1 MRGAFYGQFVNWCFC
16 FRLWSRP
23 ERTLT
28 LFLLTP
34 IFYLRC
40 TYNTCHIVSI
50 YHAIYRI
57 DISCDISHDIGIEI
71 SRTYSR
77 YWYRYDTICKYA
89 PQVDYHKVWRV
100 RSGQDPR
107 LKQKHQY
114 TNWPQKAPRSLR
126 AAHYTGRLHECAP
139 VRRKETP
146 GKETLFWTCEMQ
158 FLAIRTKAR
167 TVVGKRE
174 ECVPCDPG

>member
-77 YWYRYDTICKYA
+77 YWYRYIPKISHDISRILDMIPSTSSKQFQTHTWRYA
-89 PQVDYHKVWRV
+89 SLPPSW
-100 RSGQDPR
+100 
-107 LKQKHQY
+107 LY
-114 TNWPQKAPRSLR
+114 T
-126 AAHYTGRLHECAP
+126 AHTTAVVP
-139 VRRKETP
+139 
-146 GKETLFWTCEMQ
+146 
-158 FLAIRTKAR
+158 I
-167 TVVGKRE
+167 VVGFHNPQHPE
-174 ECVPCDPG
+174 PAEST